1 LTFNDDLD
9 FPSALSYRNDP
20 WAIHAKI
27 KVSWLKNKRMDRR
40 TRPILLP
47 FSLTRSAKKELDEAQ
62 SQSELAQS
70 LACSPILS
78 RIDYCNA
85 VFHGASSYSIKKL
98 QGVQNNAARIT
109 TTSWRYTDLFIIIIM
124 VGVPEVGDKN

>member
-1 LTFNDDLD
+1 
-9 FPSALSYRNDP
+9 
-20 WAIHAKI
+20 
-27 KVSWLKNKRMDRR
+27 MDRR

-85 VFHGASSYSIKKL
+85 VFHGASSYSINKL
-98 QGVQNNAARIT
+98 QEVQNNAARIT
-109 TTSWRYTDLFIIIIM
+109 TTSWRYTDLFIIIIIM
-124 VGVPEVGDKN
+124 VGVPEVGTKINTRNYNSDGQSSERFSSAKLSCSRVALLFF